1 MRDKNKDILARLIAE
16 LPQYQAPAEVWEQI
30 DKSLSLPPSA
40 AWNQLPEYQPPDSV
54 WDQIES
60 GLSRKQAAPSARL
73 LPLRRML
80 PWATGIAATLAGLF
94 WLFQPFQ
101 SVGSTGEGVVS
112 ISYSREIVDASL
124 LQRDWEQDEN
134 AFEMINRLCAGSAFT
149 CNNPDMQSLQAEL
162 DELTEAKISLEEAL
176 GKFGTDVDLIGQL
189 TEIERQRTAL
199 LKQILDYFI

>member
-1 MRDKNKDILARLIAE
+1 M
-16 LPQYQAPAEVWEQI
+16 PSYQPPAQVWERI
-30 DKSLSLPPSA
+30 DKSLALPA
-40 AWNQLPEYQPPDSV
+40 EAEWKLLPEYLPPESV

-60 GLSRKQAAPSARL
+60 GLSTKQKTPVRSLPIRRL
-73 LPLRRML
+73 L
-80 PWATGIAATLAGLF
+80 PWATGIAATMAGLF
-94 WLFQPFQ
+94 WLFQPFR

-134 AFEMINRLCAGSAFT
+134 AFDMINRLCAASAFT

-176 GKFGTDVDLIGQL
+176 GKYGTDIDLIGRL

>member
-1 MRDKNKDILARLIAE
+1 M
-16 LPQYQAPAEVWEQI
+16 
-30 DKSLSLPPSA
+30 
-40 AWNQLPEYQPPDSV
+40 
-54 WDQIES
+54 
-60 GLSRKQAAPSARL
+60 
-73 LPLRRML
+73 
-80 PWATGIAATLAGLF
+80 
-94 WLFQPFQ
+94 
-101 SVGSTGEGVVS
+101 GSTGEGVVS